1 MKNLFLFLGF
11 VFLLQAA
18 AAQTVPSDCTASGNI
33 ETIYADDADRLALRH
48 VLTNFLPEKDSVE
61 IPEALSDS
69 VLRALIAVYNA
80 TPLAARDTVVSMLD
94 IHTFPL
100 PVMTRFYIAAD
111 SSLPWMQALEN
122 NIFPTGNTTIDNMLT
137 NFNLAVTS
145 YYQLSTYDMVIFQS
159 GDNYN
164 LLALMDA
171 ITAIPGVQFA
181 EPDGIFGDG
190 DDISAMLFPGYTQL
204 TYSHGWGDCP
214 SGCIHRRY
222 WQFNVYPDCSVEFV
236 TSYGDPVDHVTGLS
250 PSMPDET

>member
-164 LLALMDA
+164 
-171 ITAIPGVQFA
+171 PV
-181 EPDGIFGDG
+181 
-190 DDISAMLFPGYTQL
+190 SYTHL
-204 TYSHGWGDCP
+204 RAH
-214 SGCIHRRY
+214 
-222 WQFNVYPDCSVEFV
+222 
-236 TSYGDPVDHVTGLS
+236 
-250 PSMPDET
+250 ET